1 MTAVEGWKT
10 KQLKEIADIRVSNVD
25 KKYSIQ
31 EKPVKLCNY
40 MDVYTNAYVTG
51 KIQFMEASATDA
63 ELERFRLQKGD
74 VIITKDSETPDDI
87 GIPAVISEQ
96 INNLVCGYHLAL
108 IRPNTDQV
116 DSVYL
121 AKQLSTSR
129 VARYFSLKA
138 SGSTRYGLPIS
149 AIEAVEIPIPTKA
162 EQTKI
167 AEILSTVDRAIEQ
180 TEALIAKQ
188 QRIKTGLMQD
198 LLTRGI
204 DEHGNLRTEQTHK
217 FKDSPLG
224 RIPVEW
230 EVQPCAVLCLE
241 IIVGI
246 VIRPAQYYR
255 PDGVPVLRSANVREN
270 RITTEDIV
278 FMSERDNEALSKS
291 RLAKGD
297 MVTVRTGYP
306 GTTAVI
312 PSELDGSNCVDIVIS
327 RPNREKVRS
336 EFLSIWVNSDRGKR
350 QVLEGQGGLAQ
361 QHFNVGEM
369 RTLLVKVPDISEQ
382 ERIVN
387 LLIMQNSAIDDL
399 AKNQHKLCTIKT
411 ALMQDLL
418 TGKRRV
424 TEILKIATSD

>member
-1 MTAVEGWKT
+1 MSTVEGWK
-10 KQLKEIADIRVSNVD
+10 KES
-25 KKYSIQ
+25 
-31 EKPVKLCNY
+31 L
-40 MDVYTNAYVTG
+40 
-51 KIQFMEASATDA
+51 
-63 ELERFRLQKGD
+63 
-74 VIITKDSETPDDI
+74 
-87 GIPAVISEQ
+87 
-96 INNLVCGYHLAL
+96 
-108 IRPNTDQV
+108 
-116 DSVYL
+116 
-121 AKQLSTSR
+121 SR
-129 VARYFSLKA
+129 VAQINMGQSPDSKYYSEEKNGLPFLQGCAEFTGRFPKNVLYCSQTKKVALAGSIFFSVRAPVGKINVADQDYIIGRGLAAISGVDVDQTYLEHYLKYEA
-138 SGSTRYGLPIS
+138 SSFRNASQGSTFEAINSSELNKWPI
-149 AIEAVEIPIPTKA
+149 EYPTSKP
-162 EQTKI
+162 EQAKI

>member
-1 MTAVEGWKT
+1 MSTVEGWK
-10 KQLKEIADIRVSNVD
+10 KES
-25 KKYSIQ
+25 
-31 EKPVKLCNY
+31 L
-40 MDVYTNAYVTG
+40 
-51 KIQFMEASATDA
+51 
-63 ELERFRLQKGD
+63 
-74 VIITKDSETPDDI
+74 
-87 GIPAVISEQ
+87 
-96 INNLVCGYHLAL
+96 
-108 IRPNTDQV
+108 
-116 DSVYL
+116 
-121 AKQLSTSR
+121 SR
-129 VARYFSLKA
+129 VAQINMGQSPDSKYYSEEKNGLPFLQGCAEFTGRFPKNVLYCSQTKKVALAGSILFSVRAPVGKINVADQDYIIGRGLAAISGVDVDQTYLEHYLKYEA
-138 SGSTRYGLPIS
+138 SSFRNASQGSTFEAINSSELNKWPI
-149 AIEAVEIPIPTKA
+149 EYPTSKP
-162 EQTKI
+162 EQAKI
-167 AEILSTVDRAIEQ
+167 AEILSTVDRALEQ

>member
-1 MTAVEGWKT
+1 
-10 KQLKEIADIRVSNVD
+10 
-25 KKYSIQ
+25 
-31 EKPVKLCNY
+31 
-40 MDVYTNAYVTG
+40 
-51 KIQFMEASATDA
+51 
-63 ELERFRLQKGD
+63 
-74 VIITKDSETPDDI
+74 
-87 GIPAVISEQ
+87 
-96 INNLVCGYHLAL
+96 
-108 IRPNTDQV
+108 
-116 DSVYL
+116 
-121 AKQLSTSR
+121 
-129 VARYFSLKA
+129 
-138 SGSTRYGLPIS
+138 
-149 AIEAVEIPIPTKA
+149 
-162 EQTKI
+162 
-167 AEILSTVDRAIEQ
+167 
-180 TEALIAKQ
+180 
-188 QRIKTGLMQD
+188 MQD

-217 FKDSPLG
+217 FKDSPLS

>member
-1 MTAVEGWKT
+1 MSTVEGWK
-10 KQLKEIADIRVSNVD
+10 KES
-25 KKYSIQ
+25 
-31 EKPVKLCNY
+31 L
-40 MDVYTNAYVTG
+40 
-51 KIQFMEASATDA
+51 
-63 ELERFRLQKGD
+63 
-74 VIITKDSETPDDI
+74 
-87 GIPAVISEQ
+87 
-96 INNLVCGYHLAL
+96 
-108 IRPNTDQV
+108 
-116 DSVYL
+116 
-121 AKQLSTSR
+121 SR
-129 VARYFSLKA
+129 VAQINMGQSPDSKYYSEEKNGLPFLQGCAEFTGRFPKNVLYCSQTKKVALAGSILFSVRAPVGKINVADQDYIIGRGLAAISGVDVDQTYLEHYLKYEA
-138 SGSTRYGLPIS
+138 SSFRNASQGSTFEAINSSELNKWPI
-149 AIEAVEIPIPTKA
+149 EYPTSKP
-162 EQTKI
+162 EQAKI

-217 FKDSPLG
+217 FKDSPLS